1 MIDCYYLIT
10 DDAVHY
16 ISQWL
21 LHMGSEVSG
30 FGIRNSWIYPE
41 QLLVCFYL
49 RNTVNDPTNHCL
61 FNFGGAGKLRCV
73 G

>member
-1 MIDCYYLIT
+1 MLDCCYLIT
-10 DDAVHY
+10 DDAVRY
-16 ISQWL
+16 NSQRL
-21 LHMGSEVSG
+21 LHMGSEVSV

-49 RNTVNDPTNHCL
+49 RNTVNDPTDNCL
-61 FNFGGAGKLRCV
+61 FNFGGARKLRCV